1 MKKFCGSLRQH
12 AIKIFNFFKKEMK
25 LLPKEQQK
33 SYKNTNVSYIYKE
46 KPGNKYVKDKK
57 CC

>member
-1 MKKFCGSLRQH
+1 MKL
-12 AIKIFNFFKKEMK
+12 

-33 SYKNTNVSYIYKE
+33 SYKNTNICYIYKE
-46 KPGNKYVKDKK
+46 KPENNYVKDKK